1 MGGTNVRCQ
10 LTVPDPDLE
19 IRGAPV
25 IQTLRQGETR
35 VPWASPLDPPLVKI
49 LGFLSVVS

>member
-1 MGGTNVRCQ
+1 MYFKTIALLEETTNCKEGMDGGTNVSCQ

-25 IQTLRQGETR
+25 IQTLR
-35 VPWASPLDPPLVKI
+35 
-49 LGFLSVVS
+49 